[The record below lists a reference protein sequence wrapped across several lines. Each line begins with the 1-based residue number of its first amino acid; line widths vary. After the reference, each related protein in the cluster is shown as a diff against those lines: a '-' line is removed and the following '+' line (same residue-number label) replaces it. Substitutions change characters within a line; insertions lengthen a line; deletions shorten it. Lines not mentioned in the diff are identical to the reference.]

1 MRRRLLRIAFVAAM
15 GMFAPFARATAQS
28 LSPQLS
34 PAARDTL
41 QRLVDSARAARLPSE
56 LLTAKAAEGVLKGA
70 DEPRIIRA
78 VRQLTSELGAAT
90 SILPPTAPTGVV
102 SAAASALHSGASRA
116 ALQKLTAL
124 HASEQDLAV
133 ALVALADL
141 MANHVPSDL
150 ASSSIEEL
158 VKRRATEADFSA
170 FRASVARD
178 IANGL
183 PPGTAATSGVR
194 DAVRALDGHS
204 AVGPIPRPVGKPP
217 SI

>member
-1 MRRRLLRIAFVAAM
+1 MSFRPLTLVALAAAM
-15 GMFAPFARATAQS
+15 SFAHSSSGRAQS
-28 LSPQLS
+28 LPPQLS
-34 PAARDTL
+34 HAGRDTL
-41 QRLVDSARAARLPSE
+41 QRLVDSARAARLPWE

-78 VRQLTSELGAAT
+78 VRQLTGELGAAI
-90 SILPPTAPTGVV
+90 SILPANAPTGVV

-116 ALQKLTAL
+116 ELQKLTAL
-124 HASEQDLAV
+124 HLGEQDLAV

-150 ASSSIEEL
+150 AASSIEEL
-158 VKRRATEADFSA
+158 VKRRASEADFSA

-178 IANGL
+178 IANGQ
-183 PPGTAATSGVR
+183 PPSAAVNSGVR
-194 DAVRALDGHS
+194 DAVRTLDGHS
-204 AVGPIPRPVGKPP
+204 TVAPISRPVGKPP